1 MSLLLRSGSALPES
15 LQMAGDTVSNHIFRE
30 AVRDVRQQVMQGAAL
45 GRAVEALPFM
55 PPLYVQ
61 MVMVGEESGSLE
73 TNLANMA
80 TYYED
85 EVENQLNA
93 LTALI
98 EPALIVTLG
107 VIVGFIA
114 LAVILPILQLYDT
127 VASAV

>member
-1 MSLLLRSGSALPES
+1 
-15 LQMAGDTVSNHIFRE
+15 
-30 AVRDVRQQVMQGAAL
+30 
-45 GRAVEALPFM
+45 
-55 PPLYVQ
+55 
-61 MVMVGEESGSLE
+61 
-73 TNLANMA
+73 MA
-80 TYYED
+80 TYYEE
-85 EVENQLNA
+85 EVENQLNS